1 MRPRLISFKLC
12 PFVQRVAIA
21 LECKRVEYDI
31 DYVDLADPP
40 QWFLELSPLKKVPVL
55 QVEGEVLFESAALL
69 EYVDEAYP
77 PRLHPEDLVARARNR
92 AWMEF
97 GNQCMWDALHLTTE
111 ESEDGFLRV
120 VDGVQEKFDGLERAL
135 DTPFFNGAGF
145 ALIDASYAP
154 FLQRLQFLDALRPGI
169 LDAGRHPRIIAWKD
183 AMLALD
189 AIRRSHVPELR
200 ELYHDLIWR
209 RQGYIAGFLDA
220 SRRAPPSHKG
230 RY

>member
-21 LECKRVEYDI
+21 LEYKRADYAI

-40 QWFLELSPLKKVPVL
+40 EWFLALSPLKKVPLLEVD
-55 QVEGEVLFESAALL
+55 GEVLFESAAIL

-92 AWMEF
+92 AWVEF
-97 GNQCMWDALHLTTE
+97 GNQCMWDALHLTTAA
-111 ESEDGFLRV
+111 SEAEFTQV
-120 VDGVQEKFDGLERAL
+120 VEDVLGKFDQLEPVIG
-135 DTPFFNGAGF
+135 TPFFNGTPF

-154 FLQRLQFLDALRPGI
+154 FLQRLHLLDALRPGI
-169 LDAGRHPRIIAWKD
+169 LDRQRHPRVCAWKD
-183 AMLALD
+183 ALLALD
-189 AIRRSHVPELR
+189 AVRRSHVPEL
-200 ELYHDLIWR
+200 EALYHALLWR

-220 SRRAPPSHKG
+220 SEHEPPAAKS